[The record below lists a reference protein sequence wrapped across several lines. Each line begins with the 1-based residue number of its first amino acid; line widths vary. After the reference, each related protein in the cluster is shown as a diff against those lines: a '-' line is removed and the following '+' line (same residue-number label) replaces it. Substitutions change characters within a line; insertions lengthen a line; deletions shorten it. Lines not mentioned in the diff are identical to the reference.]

1 MPWALTKW
9 LIGVSTAWEKENPLW
24 CPFLFICLC
33 VCVYGKRYYNVVLY
47 YPSLNISVSDTC
59 LLSIQNKPHRKAKNS
74 LYLLFFILLQF
85 THVFDFRGSM
95 MLSEKFLQY
104 LREVMDV
111 LLTLIVVCVH
121 VSRCFLK
128 IAHLYVYNDNG

>member
-1 MPWALTKW
+1 MGIGLVTILSS
-9 LIGVSTAWEKENPLW
+9 LI
-24 CPFLFICLC
+24 FRI
-33 VCVYGKRYYNVVLY
+33 KRISYTHLKYH
-47 YPSLNISVSDTC
+47 SLQKKN
-59 LLSIQNKPHRKAKNS
+59 RKAKNS
-74 LYLLFFILLQF
+74 LCLLFFILLQF

-95 MLSEKFLQY
+95 MLSEKLLQD

-121 VSRCFLK
+121 VSQCFLR